1 MRQTAELSCSRSPH
15 QLYVFLSLE
24 SAAYPAGINYSAW
37 DNFFNISMTFR
48 QDSDVYM
55 PYGRLVP
62 HTPDMEEDEKRS
74 LEESISADI
83 SRKTHLAAWYRIK
96 I

>member
-1 MRQTAELSCSRSPH
+1 MSCSRSPH

-48 QDSDVYM
+48 RDSDVLM

-62 HTPDMEEDEKRS
+62 RTPDMAEDEKRR
-74 LEESISADI
+74 LEKRIAADI
-83 SRKTHLAAWYRIK
+83 GRKTHLAAW
-96 I
+96 